1 MPWECRTP
9 PRRRGRA
16 PCCRS
21 RSRSP
26 LPPARGAA
34 PGPAPDARTPCRSA
48 RPAASQCRPARGGVR
63 FEWHR
68 VERRLDRHA
77 PRGSGLESGA
87 TRDNRENSAG
97 RPHLDDA
104 AVEREAPGHVLH
116 HVPHADRRA
125 ARRYRITPLQRSE
138 EHTSE
143 LQSPCN
149 LVCRLLLEKKK
160 EQVTLVR
167 PALAPL

>member
-1 MPWECRTP
+1 MRWECRTP

-48 RPAASQCRPARGGVR
+48 RPAASQCRPARDGLRVER
-63 FEWHR
+63 HR
-68 VERRLDRHA
+68 VERRLERHA
-77 PRGSGLESGA
+77 PRGRGLESGA

-97 RPHLDDA
+97 RPHLDDT
-104 AVEREAPGHVLH
+104 AVEREAPGHVLQ
-116 HVPHADRRA
+116 DRKS
-125 ARRYRITPLQRSE
+125 T
-138 EHTSE
+138 
-143 LQSPCN
+143 
-149 LVCRLLLEKKK
+149 RLNSSHSQISYAVFCLKKK
-160 EQVTLVR
+160 NTIKFLYTYFSG
-167 PALAPL
+167 